1 MGKYLLVAM
10 LAIAGPALAQ
20 GALIDN
26 ALINNDRV
34 TVTKVRLTTD
44 RPYTTDR
51 HAQDAVLLIAGD
63 GHLSTDGK
71 AAQERHFGDAIFIPA
86 GKQVTE
92 EVQGS
97 ATVDLVEVVLKDSRP
112 PHPNT
117 TGYPLGFPRPGA
129 KNTLNNKRA
138 AVWVYT
144 WAPHETTPMHY
155 HDKDIV
161 GVFRYDGPLNSTDP
175 AGKSSIIRYQA
186 GEVRFT
192 AGDRSHTEGLV
203 SGRQSAI
210 LMELK

>member
-1 MGKYLLVAM
+1 MRHYLLAFL
-10 LAIAGPALAQ
+10 LAAAAPAWAQ

-26 ALINNDRV
+26 PRV
-34 TVTKVRLTTD
+34 TATKVRLAPG

-51 HAQDAVLLIAGD
+51 HTHDAVLLIAGD
-63 GHLSTDGK
+63 GRLTTDGK
-71 AAQERHFGDAIFIPA
+71 AAARHFGDAVFIPK

-92 EVQGS
+92 EVKGGT
-97 ATVDLVEVVLKDSRP
+97 AIDLVEVVLKDSRP

-129 KNTLNNKRA
+129 KNTLNNNRA
-138 AVWVYT
+138 AVWLYT
-144 WAPHETTPMHY
+144 WGPHETTPMHY

-161 GVFRYDGPLNSTDP
+161 GVFRYDGPLKSTDP
-175 AGKSSIIRYQA
+175 TGKSTIIRYGA

-192 AGDRSHTEGLV
+192 PGDRSHTEGLV

>member
-1 MGKYLLVAM
+1 MRHYLLVFL
-10 LAIAGPALAQ
+10 LAAASPVWAQ

-26 ALINNDRV
+26 PRV
-34 TVTKVRLTTD
+34 TVTKVRLTPA

-51 HAQDAVLLIAGD
+51 HGQDAVLLIADD
-63 GHLSTDGK
+63 GRLATDGK
-71 AAQERHFGDAIFIPA
+71 AADRHFGDAIFIPA

-92 EVQGS
+92 EVEGD
-97 ATVDLVEVVLKDSRP
+97 TPIDLVEVVMKDSRP

-117 TGYPLGFPRPGA
+117 TGYPPGFPRPGA

-138 AVWVYT
+138 AVWVYS
-144 WAPHETTPMHY
+144 WGPHETTPMHY

-161 GVFRYDGPLNSTDP
+161 GVFRYDGPLKSTDEK
-175 AGKSSIIRYQA
+175 GKSSIIRYQA

-192 AGDRSHTEGLV
+192 PGDRSHREGLV

>member
-1 MGKYLLVAM
+1 MRHYLLVFL
-10 LAIAGPALAQ
+10 LAAAAPAWAQ

-26 ALINNDRV
+26 VRV
-34 TVTKVRLTTD
+34 TATKVRLTPA

-51 HAQDAVLLIAGD
+51 HTQDSVLLIAGD
-63 GHLSTDGK
+63 GRLSTDGK
-71 AAQERHFGDAIFIPA
+71 IADRHFGDAIFIPA

-92 EVQGS
+92 EVQGDT
-97 ATVDLVEVVLKDSRP
+97 AIDLVEVVLKDSRP

-129 KNTLNNKRA
+129 KNTLNNKRV

-144 WAPHETTPMHY
+144 WGPHETTSMHY

-161 GVFRYDGPLNSTDP
+161 GVFRYDGPLKSTDP
-175 AGKSSIIRYQA
+175 AGKSSIIRYGA

-192 AGDRSHTEGLV
+192 PGDRSHTEGLV